1 MISIAHNIKHVTLA
15 EHISECQ
22 KDTEMTCMNLFNVI
36 IFAALAY
43 IWPNSFKC
51 NKVNIYFCFRC
62 VLLHRCPG
70 PEIIHICTVTL
81 IITMNLM
88 FLVTVEMLCTLNTK
102 TTHAL
107 IVFTQLKT
115 NNNYSFSL
123 FTAWP
128 CSYLNQCTFLKN
140 CSEKVLCCKICQIW
154 FSVPPKSLDSLC
166 TLCLMVHSTSDVVN
180 KSKCSV
186 SVKDLC
192 YTVKLQWFPSK

>member
-22 KDTEMTCMNLFNVI
+22 KDTEMTCMNLFNMI

-88 FLVTVEMLCTLNTK
+88 FLVTAEMLCTLNTK

-107 IVFTQLKT
+107 IVFTQLET

-128 CSYLNQCTFLKN
+128 CSYLNQCTFQKKLLWVAKF
-140 CSEKVLCCKICQIW
+140 CAVRFVKSDFQSPQKAWILSVHCVLWYIPQ
-154 FSVPPKSLDSLC
+154 V
-166 TLCLMVHSTSDVVN
+166 M
-180 KSKCSV
+180 
-186 SVKDLC
+186 
-192 YTVKLQWFPSK
+192 